1 MISIQITEEAYEALK
16 TRMPRI
22 DQVQTPEGGNGKM
35 RIWVNRKVVD
45 RLLELRLPGEEP
57 TVT

>member
-22 DQVQTPEGGNGKM
+22 DQVQTPEGRNGKM